1 MAVLSAE
8 ISESFLSVL
17 AGLTEKERAVI
28 SRRIGLNGER
38 ETLQSI
44 GESYAITRERVRQIE
59 DVGIRKIGRIVKST
73 GLHDIQTIGNKI
85 LALHGGLLIR
95 DRLVSAVIQQADI
108 QGEVNSGIIEVI
120 LQSDYN
126 IQKSK
131 PQLGT
136 RTYFALPEI
145 QKKLVQETYKEAVK
159 ILKKKGD
166 IMENA
171 ALYEMVK
178 MNLFPQFGKVETVL
192 VDSILDVYTDIVKG
206 EEKYVGLEKW
216 KILNPS
222 TLKDKAV
229 YVLKKAKKPMHFVEI
244 TNAIADRFQESV
256 KVATIHNELIRNN
269 EFVLIGRGIYVLK
282 EWGYKPGTVLDVILD
297 VFQKAKAPLSTED
310 IVAKVLKV
318 RQVKTS
324 TIYMNLQNR
333 KYVERVGRNM
343 YQLKDAVET
352 A

>member
-1 MAVLSAE
+1 MAVQSAE
-8 ISESFLSVL
+8 IRENFLTVL
-17 AGLTEKERAVI
+17 ASLTEKERAVI
-28 SRRIGLNGER
+28 SRRIGLDGEP

-73 GLHDIQTIGNKI
+73 SLHQIQSVGNRI
-85 LALHGGLLIR
+85 LALHGGLLVR
-95 DRLVSAVIQQADI
+95 DLLISAVVRESGIQSD
-108 QGEVNSGIIEVI
+108 VNSGIIEVI

-136 RTYFALPEI
+136 RTYFSLPEI
-145 QKKLVQETYKEAVK
+145 QKKLVQETYKEAVR

-178 MNLFPQFGKVETVL
+178 MALFPQFGKVETVL

-282 EWGYKPGTVLDVILD
+282 EWGYKPGTVLDVIID
-297 VFQKAKAPLSTED
+297 IFNKAKSPLSTED

-333 KYVERVGRNM
+333 KYVERVGRNV
-343 YQLKDAVET
+343 YQLKRQEA
-352 A
+352 

>member
-1 MAVLSAE
+1 MAVKSAE
-8 ISESFLSVL
+8 IRESFLTVL
-17 AGLTEKERAVI
+17 SGLTEKERSVV
-28 SRRIGLNGER
+28 SRRIGLDGER

-44 GESYAITRERVRQIE
+44 GESYSITRERVRQIE

-73 GLHDIQTIGNKI
+73 KLHEIQTVGNRI
-85 LALHGGLLIR
+85 LALHGGLLTR
-95 DRLVSAVIQQADI
+95 DRLVSAVVSECSI
-108 QGEVNSGIIEVI
+108 QGDVNAGIIEVV
-120 LQSDYN
+120 LQSDFN

-136 RTYFALPEI
+136 RTYFFLPNVQRKLIQEI
-145 QKKLVQETYKEAVK
+145 YKESVRV
-159 ILKKKGD
+159 LKKRGD
-166 IMENA
+166 IMENVI
-171 ALYEMVK
+171 LYETVK
-178 MNLFPQFGKVETVL
+178 AQLFPQFGKVDSVL
-192 VDSILDVYTDIVKG
+192 VDSVLDVFCDVVKG
-206 EEKYVGLEKW
+206 EEKFVGLEKW

-244 TNAIADRFQESV
+244 TNSIADRFKESV

-282 EWGYKPGTVLDVILD
+282 EWGYKPGTVLDVIID
-297 VFQKAKAPLSTED
+297 IFQKAKTALSTDE
-310 IVAKVLKV
+310 IISKVLKV

-333 KYVERVGRNM
+333 RYVERVGRNL
-343 YQLKDAVET
+343 YQLKEGAKI